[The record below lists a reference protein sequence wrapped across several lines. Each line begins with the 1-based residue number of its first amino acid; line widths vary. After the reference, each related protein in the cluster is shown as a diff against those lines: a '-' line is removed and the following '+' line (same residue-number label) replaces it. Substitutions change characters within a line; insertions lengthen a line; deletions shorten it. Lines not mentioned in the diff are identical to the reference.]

1 MKEII
6 SLSNPTIKYYEKL
19 YDKKTREAEGLYI
32 VEGYHLVE
40 EARKVGV
47 LKTVLIL
54 SDEDKI
60 NGVENFKVTID
71 IIKKLSKTKS
81 PQSIIG
87 ICNIKDGVKDFG
99 NRILIC
105 DDINDP
111 GNFGTLLRSALGF
124 GFKDVI
130 ISNNTVDLY
139 NDKVIRATQ
148 GAHFKLNII
157 RSNLL
162 EIIKDLKARNYMIIG
177 TSLKDAINL
186 QEIKKTKKYAVILGN
201 EAVGVNPELL
211 CETDKN
217 VRIEISR
224 ELESLNVSIA
234 GAIIMYYLSEL
245 KLEI

>member
-1 MKEII
+1 
-6 SLSNPTIKYYEKL
+6 
-19 YDKKTREAEGLYI
+19 
-32 VEGYHLVE
+32 
-40 EARKVGV
+40 
-47 LKTVLIL
+47 
-54 SDEDKI
+54 
-60 NGVENFKVTID
+60 
-71 IIKKLSKTKS
+71 
-81 PQSIIG
+81 
-87 ICNIKDGVKDFG
+87 
-99 NRILIC
+99 
-105 DDINDP
+105 
-111 GNFGTLLRSALGF
+111 LRSALGF